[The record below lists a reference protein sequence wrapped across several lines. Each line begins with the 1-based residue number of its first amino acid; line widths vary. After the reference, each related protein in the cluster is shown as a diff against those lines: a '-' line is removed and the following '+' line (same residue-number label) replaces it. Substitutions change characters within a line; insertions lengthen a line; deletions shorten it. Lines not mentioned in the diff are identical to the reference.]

1 MHGYRLTK
9 RGKIVLTMFIIL
21 FSVISTYSLR
31 PIVIASDN
39 DNLSNKSS
47 LETNHTIKSNI
58 YYSTKD
64 IKANIDDMRIIKM
77 PKVDFNINQI
87 HEDTSKNNNEDK
99 FLSIPIEKIS
109 DYKEKKIAFL
119 TFDDGPSKNVT
130 PLILDILDE
139 YNIKATF
146 FVLGVLCNKN
156 GDILKDIDSRG
167 NSIGIHSYSHNYKK
181 LFANKE
187 EFKNELLLTENI
199 LKEILGEEFK
209 TRLFRFPGGSFEDY
223 KSKYK
228 EILYDKGYI
237 SIDWN
242 VITGDGE
249 SINLLP
255 EEQLKRLKATIK
267 GKNHVI
273 LLLHD
278 SATKQTTVEALPSI
292 IDYLKSQEYEFAI
305 LE

>member
-31 PIVIASDN
+31 PVVIASDN
-39 DNLSNKSS
+39 DNLSNKSP
-47 LETNHTIKSNI
+47 LETNHTIKSNT

-77 PKVDFNINQI
+77 PKVDFNIDQI
-87 HEDTSKNNNEDK
+87 HENTSKNSNEEK
-99 FLSIPIEKIS
+99 FLSIPIEKFT
-109 DYKEKKIAFL
+109 DYKERKIAFL

-146 FVLGVLCNKN
+146 FVLGALCDKN
-156 GDILKDIDSRG
+156 SNILKDIDSRG

-187 EFKNELLLTENI
+187 EFKNELILTENI
-199 LKEILGEEFK
+199 LEEILGEEFK

-228 EILYDKGYI
+228 DILYDEGYI

-249 SINLLP
+249 RINLLP

-267 GKNHVI
+267 EKNHVI

-278 SATKQTTVEALPSI
+278 SATKQTTAEALPNI
-292 IDYLKSQEYEFAI
+292 IDYLKSQKYEFAI

>member
-21 FSVISTYSLR
+21 FSIISTYSLR

-39 DNLSNKSS
+39 DNLNNKSS
-47 LETNHTIKSNI
+47 IETNHTIKSNI

-87 HEDTSKNNNEDK
+87 HEDTSKNNNEEK
-99 FLSIPIEKIS
+99 FLSIPIDKVT
-109 DYKEKKIAFL
+109 DYKERKIAFL

-146 FVLGVLCNKN
+146 FVLGVLCDKN
-156 GDILKDIDSRG
+156 GNILKDIVSRG

-187 EFKNELLLTENI
+187 EFKNELILTENI
-199 LKEILGEEFK
+199 LKEILGEEYK

-228 EILYDKGYI
+228 DILYEEGYI

-249 SINLLP
+249 RINLLP
-255 EEQLKRLKATIK
+255 EEQLKILKATIK